1 MNSSECEVCYAS
13 TANCKLVCGHRFCRG
28 CVKTWY
34 EKSHEPTCPFCRRRL
49 YFKGLYKMREEWEEE
64 SYELKVGEVLSRA
77 IDESITEEIEMDRE
91 YKNVFG
97 GNGEE
102 DLSEMILDE
111 LKSMEKTC
119 RFLKSENVHEDD
131 IDYVLRETDD
141 YYSDKCLNSKNEFRE
156 KPRDRPPPRKDSRA
170 PRHRNIRGRSR
181 FNL

>member
-1 MNSSECEVCYAS
+1 
-13 TANCKLVCGHRFCRG
+13 
-28 CVKTWY
+28 
-34 EKSHEPTCPFCRRRL
+34 
-49 YFKGLYKMREEWEEE
+49 MREEWEEE